1 MFINEAHEEAFC
13 TFLEEAY
20 LDVDMLM
27 KGTWEGLDSTL
38 RRQLAFLY
46 MVSYYQQDYKD
57 YEGESFYVEAFEELE
72 IGGPVYLLE
81 EEVHLRTECP
91 HEWVLHFAKPLIRGE
106 RVVDEQ
112 VDNIDEIMQELYTK
126 ALTIA
131 NISSVK

>member
-1 MFINEAHEEAFC
+1 MFINEAHGEAFRA
-13 TFLEEAY
+13 FLEEAY
-20 LDVDMLM
+20 LDVDTLM
-27 KGTWEGLDSTL
+27 KGMWEGLDSTL

-46 MVSYYQQDYKD
+46 MVSYYQQEYKD

-81 EEVHLRTECP
+81 EEVHLRYECP
-91 HEWVLHFAKPLIRGE
+91 HEWVLHFAKPLLRGE

-112 VDNIDEIMQELYTK
+112 VDAIDETLHQLYTK
-126 ALTIA
+126 ALAIA